1 MARLVSHHAHPD
13 TVAAIGNERGRHIAS
28 ERVVGSG
35 DVGLHVYVSGP
46 WDGIPVLF
54 LHGQGSSGR
63 VWREVMSGPLAQR
76 ARMIAPDYRG
86 HGLSDKP
93 RRGYRASR
101 TWAADVAA
109 LVAHFGLDR
118 PVLVGWSYGTAV
130 SCDYLRH
137 GGDARAL
144 MLIDGGPE
152 ANILDPKIRATIG
165 PDVRDLLRRRLRP
178 GGLSARQLVE
188 ASVRLL
194 TERELSTERA
204 AELAEDMR
212 RVRPAAMLA
221 VATRR
226 YQNDDV
232 LRAFRGPILQIHGE
246 RDRIR
251 LVHAAERRTALFHDG
266 ATEIWPATGHAPFL
280 DEPARFTDSL
290 DAFLTTCEDRAAPTS
305 T

>member
-144 MLIDGGPE
+144 MLV
-152 ANILDPKIRATIG
+152 DPFTPAGVTRG
-165 PDVRDLLRRRLRP
+165 RRSRS
-178 GGLSARQLVE
+178 GSAQHTGRVP
-188 ASVRLL
+188 AS
-194 TERELSTERA
+194 A
-204 AELAEDMR
+204 LADPLEQVAR
-212 RVRPAAMLA
+212 R
-221 VATRR
+221 
-226 YQNDDV
+226 
-232 LRAFRGPILQIHGE
+232 
-246 RDRIR
+246 
-251 LVHAAERRTALFHDG
+251 
-266 ATEIWPATGHAPFL
+266 
-280 DEPARFTDSL
+280 S
-290 DAFLTTCEDRAAPTS
+290 
-305 T
+305 